1 MEPVWGSYASR
12 DDGLE
17 SLVLY
22 WVFGDSFRVN
32 LYVVGATDSFV
43 PLQNV
48 ERFVFLVGSL
58 LQKHQSSCRLLL
70 GPFVLFCF
78 VFWLRCPSPLGPAG
92 MHDTVSSEPEG
103 S

>member
-12 DDGLE
+12 NDGLE

-32 LYVVGATDSFV
+32 LYVVGAADSFV

-48 ERFVFLVGSL
+48 ERFVF
-58 LQKHQSSCRLLL
+58 
-70 GPFVLFCF
+70 
-78 VFWLRCPSPLGPAG
+78 
-92 MHDTVSSEPEG
+92 
-103 S
+103 